1 MEIQKA
7 KDLQKCLLIMINK
20 PEDEKKLER
29 LLSNLSLPIIYQ
41 FRGHGTASSE
51 LLDICGLDGTL
62 RLVTLCPVCRQSLG
76 LILERASAELHLD
89 RRGHGIAAVLRLTG
103 LQDTIKRILDEEG
116 PKAPMT
122 KGQAE
127 GTENDKEGNKDMS
140 YTENTHSMILVA
152 ANQGYSEDIVE
163 AARSGGAMGGTIIR
177 GRRSGT
183 ESAMTLLGMSA
194 QDEQELL
201 LIIVEKEKRAAVMSA
216 ISSACGI
223 KTPAHGIVLSLPVEA
238 ATGLAGSV

>member
-1 MEIQKA
+1 MDIQKTS
-7 KDLQKCLLIMINK
+7 DLHKCLLLMITK

-29 LLSNLSLPIIYQ
+29 LLKRLSLPIIYQ

-62 RLVTLCPVCRQSLG
+62 RIVTLCPIKRQDLSPVLGSL
-76 LILERASAELHLD
+76 RSELHLD
-89 RRGHGIAAVLRLTG
+89 RRGHGIAVSLRLTG
-103 LQDTIKRILDEEG
+103 LQETIKRILD
-116 PKAPMT
+116 
-122 KGQAE
+122 AE
-127 GTENDKEGNKDMS
+127 GLSARQDDLQFSDKEGSPKMS
-140 YTENTHSMILVA
+140 YSENTHSMILVA
-152 ANQGYSEDIVE
+152 ANYGYSEDIIE
-163 AARSGGAMGGTIIR
+163 AARKGGAMGGTVIR
-177 GRRSGT
+177 GRRSGSET
-183 ESAMTLLGMSA
+183 AMTLLGMSA